1 MTRTQ
6 VVGSST
12 GTAVESINQVELS
25 IAGSGLGVVTIVVG
39 ATYSSGEAGDKSII
53 VKNTNTTGKVVNCH
67 AKS

>member
-39 ATYSSGEAGDKSII
+39 ATYSSGEAGDKSM
-53 VKNTNTTGKVVNCH
+53 VKNTNTAGKVVNCH